1 MYAIIKNCG
10 IVLEISFVKG
20 IYDMEKQLKG
30 TKTEAN
36 LRAAFSGESQA
47 RNRYSYFADTAR
59 DEGLTEVAKFFE
71 ATALNEKI
79 HAKVWY
85 KLLKDNIL
93 PDTKQNLKDAIEGE
107 RFERVDMYPS
117 FAKVAKEEGFD
128 DIANLFNEIAR
139 IEEKHEKQC
148 MAILESLNNNNAH
161 DFNAPDTT
169 CLDCGHDFVESN
181 IEKCPVC
188 NASAVFFMKK

>member
-1 MYAIIKNCG
+1 MK
-10 IVLEISFVKG
+10 
-20 IYDMEKQLKG
+20 MEKQLKG

-47 RNRYSYFADTAR
+47 RNRYNYFADTAR
-59 DEGLTEVAKFFE
+59 DEGLTEIAKFFD
-71 ATALNEKI
+71 ATAINEKI

-85 KLLKDNIL
+85 KLLRDNVL

-107 RFERVDMYPS
+107 RFERADMYPS

-139 IEEKHEKQC
+139 IEKKHEEQC

-161 DFNAPDTT
+161 DFSAPDTT
-169 CLDCGHDFVESN
+169 CLDCGHDFVEQN

-188 NASAVFFMKK
+188 NASSVFFMKK